1 MPGARVAAMLARLR
15 VEARDVLEL
24 LLLPG
29 LAAVLPWRW
38 SFALFRRMAGWPW
51 LYRAQCMRALA
62 QAQGAGMAPDA
73 ARWLREY
80 RLVILTDH
88 ADHYLARTRS
98 DAWLRRHVRA
108 TGDWGV
114 APGQAA
120 LLVTFHWGCG
130 MWAQRHAHAHGLLP
144 HTLVA
149 SPEGLRGRT
158 VLRWYVR
165 ERLRTL
171 ADAQG
176 RPVIHVPGPMRSLR
190 RAWGAGEQVVV
201 VIDVP
206 ADQVPGTVP
215 LPVLGRPVRVPAALA
230 RLAVEQRV
238 PVTVYTLDLDL
249 ATGER
254 QLRLYPLGVWD
265 DAERLL
271 ARVFERFEAVVRE
284 RPASWHLWTEAG
296 RFFAPPP
303 QGDVK

>member
-1 MPGARVAAMLARLR
+1 MPGARAATMLARLR

-51 LYRAQCMRALA
+51 LYRAQCMHALA

-120 LLVTFHWGCG
+120 
-130 MWAQRHAHAHGLLP
+130 
-144 HTLVA
+144 
-149 SPEGLRGRT
+149 
-158 VLRWYVR
+158 VLYLDDR
-165 ERLRTL
+165 
-171 ADAQG
+171 
-176 RPVIHVPGPMRSLR
+176 VI
-190 RAWGAGEQVVV
+190 AGGWIEDTQ
-201 VIDVP
+201 
-206 ADQVPGTVP
+206 
-215 LPVLGRPVRVPAALA
+215 AAA
-230 RLAVEQRV
+230 
-238 PVTVYTLDLDL
+238 
-249 ATGER
+249 
-254 QLRLYPLGVWD
+254 
-265 DAERLL
+265 
-271 ARVFERFEAVVRE
+271 
-284 RPASWHLWTEAG
+284 
-296 RFFAPPP
+296 
-303 QGDVK
+303 